1 MAEKLTLD
9 TKVYL
14 DEANQKAIKSIGDLN
29 IFAYPKIDYVSINI
43 GVGKYE
49 NKDKDEIANYLYKL
63 TSQKPKKVKTNKS
76 ISGFNLRSGAVVGL
90 QVTLRGRKM
99 QDFLLNLIYIAL
111 PRGRDFKGVST
122 TAFDKTLKT
131 YSLGIRTAGIF
142 PVIGFDTGMDFGLQV
157 NVIFKSGTQNNK
169 ILLESLNFPFSK

>member
-1 MAEKLTLD
+1 MADKLSLD
-9 TKVYL
+9 TKIFL
-14 DEANQKAIKSIGDLN
+14 EEANSKAIKSIGKLN
-29 IFAYPKIDYVSINI
+29 AFAYPKIDYISINV
-43 GVGKYE
+43 GVGKFE

-76 ISGFNLRSGAVVGL
+76 ISGFNLRSGAIVGL
-90 QVTLRGRKM
+90 QATLRGQKM
-99 QDFLLNLIYIAL
+99 YDFLLNLIYIAL

-142 PVIGFDTGMDFGLQV
+142 PVIGFDIAKDFGLQV
-157 NVIFKSGTQNNK
+157 NIVFKAGTKNNQV
-169 ILLESLNFPFSK
+169 LLESLNFPFSK